1 MSLFGKKEN
10 ENEELDV
17 YKTSKTTWY
26 VFAFLAVIIGIVI
39 FMIYKNS
46 SKQADYSAAPMPG
59 SPMM

>member
-1 MSLFGKKEN
+1 MSLFGKKQN

-26 VFAFLAVIIGIVI
+26 VFGFLAMIIAIVI

-46 SKQADYSAAPMPG
+46 SKHADYSAELQCQIVQ
-59 SPMM
+59 

>member
-1 MSLFGKKEN
+1 MSLFGKKN

-26 VFAFLAVIIGIVI
+26 VFAFLALVIGII
-39 FMIYKNS
+39 IYMIYKNS
-46 SKQADYSAAPMPG
+46 SKQADYSAAPMPN